1 MITDIYRDRLVN
13 TYDHP
18 SEITTEVVE
27 MVARTI
33 LHHSGK
39 IKDRGINPHG
49 CHEWW
54 VCDAVGKP
62 VYIAFLAKAN
72 PKREEPL

>member
-1 MITDIYRDRLVN
+1 MITDSYRDRLVN

-27 MVARTI
+27 MMARTI
-33 LHHSGK
+33 LHHGGK
-39 IKDRGINPHG
+39 IKDHGINPHG

-54 VCDAVGKP
+54 ICDTIGKP
-62 VYIAFLAKAN
+62 VYIAFQAKTEVSGGK
-72 PKREEPL
+72 PR